1 MCSGLPV
8 ELLAQLGILRRDAD
22 RAGIEMA
29 LPHHDAA
36 FDDQRRCRKAIFFRA
51 EQRGDDHVASGLH
64 LAVGFDADAAAQIVE
79 HQRLMRFRQ
88 APVPRES
95 RRT

>member
-1 MCSGLPV
+1 
-8 ELLAQLGILRRDAD
+8 
-22 RAGIEMA
+22 MA

-36 FDDQRRCRKAIFFRA
+36 FDDQRRGREAEFFRA
-51 EQRGDDHVASGLH
+51 QQRRDDDITSGLH

-79 HQRLMRFRQ
+79 HQRLMRFGQ